1 MLVADITEGAVSVLS
16 KRGNKM
22 VRKYRCT
29 SGIKKG
35 RIVAKP
41 ATCTTAI
48 NVKKSVGLK
57 KTKRRKGRLIGIKSR
72 FAKRNN
78 PTSRRIVRL
87 NKNRL
92 KPTRRSTA
100 KRRSMK

>member
-1 MLVADITEGAVSVLS
+1 MTKTIS
-16 KRGNKM
+16 KLTLE
-22 VRKYRCT
+22 V
-29 SGIKKG
+29 
-35 RIVAKP
+35 
-41 ATCTTAI
+41 
-48 NVKKSVGLK
+48 K